1 MTWSLYICQDFK
13 DNVSQSGQKRKWC
26 PFNFSSCIQ
35 ECWRLSVSCFPF
47 ILRKNAV
54 SLSPPVINVCGRFWE
69 KPLPSD
75 CFMTKCVF
83 SRMCPSSHVLSHL
96 LGELTQRHEHSQ
108 TCTKNSLTRMRFLTN
123 AHTFS
128 VSHTHAHEFPGGQA
142 GGLAGTEMNTCWDQS
157 SSVWFTFLSLSFFQ
171 SLASR
176 FVLSL
181 TPDSHLSLLSLPPSV
196 FENLSVSN
204 VFRTQ
209 THQRTVPE
217 PIVPIIYLWL
227 KSGDFC
233 PLWKNHVWFFFW
245 ILHSIPDFCPFLM
258 YLVGYQTPHYS
269 NLESMALSNGLGG
282 TKNIKCCLIL

>member
-1 MTWSLYICQDFK
+1 M
-13 DNVSQSGQKRKWC
+13 
-26 PFNFSSCIQ
+26 
-35 ECWRLSVSCFPF
+35 PF
-47 ILRKNAV
+47 IPCAF
-54 SLSPPVINVCGRFWE
+54 PPAGKTHTETQALTNVHGN
-69 KPLPSD
+69 
-75 CFMTKCVF
+75 T
-83 SRMCPSSHVLSHL
+83 
-96 LGELTQRHEHSQ
+96 
-108 TCTKNSLTRMRFLTN
+108 LTRIRFLTN

-128 VSHTHAHEFPGGQA
+128 VSHAHTHKFPGGQA

-204 VFRTQ
+204 VFCTQ

-233 PLWKNHVWFFFW
+233 PLSKNHLCFFSW
-245 ILHSIPDFCPFLM
+245 SYSPFLFFV
-258 YLVGYQTPHYS
+258 YFSCT
-269 NLESMALSNGLGG
+269 
-282 TKNIKCCLIL
+282 